1 MELIRS
7 TPESWIL
14 NLRIYLHEILR
25 NMCLLWFFLTAQDW
39 EKSFNGQKFFFTYN
53 KFVFSVIRK
62 YLCRFKI
69 QDSGFDL
76 MNMLSACWFEFCSFF
91 VQKYNFSLS
100 PKKSV
105 RREPLAHS
113 YVIESNHFQRFNNKE
128 DWNAGNSEIQFRWE
142 SQRELNLDVI
152 LKIYH
157 QILTYIFFIFN
168 SIWKLWNYYNSD
180 LAWTNI
186 ENEMHEKG
194 LEKTHKKQQ
203 ITLRHCNC

>member
-1 MELIRS
+1 MFS
-7 TPESWIL
+7 Q
-14 NLRIYLHEILR
+14 
-25 NMCLLWFFLTAQDW
+25 LLENICVDS
-39 EKSFNGQKFFFTYN
+39 K
-53 KFVFSVIRK
+53 
-62 YLCRFKI
+62 FKI
-69 QDSGFDL
+69 QGLIWWTCYQLADL
-76 MNMLSACWFEFCSFF
+76 NFARFLSKSTIFLL
-91 VQKYNFSLS
+91 VQ
-100 PKKSV
+100 KKSV
-105 RREPLAHS
+105 RRGSLAHS

-128 DWNAGNSEIQFRWE
+128 DWNAGNWEIQFRWE
-142 SQRELNLDVI
+142 SQIELNFDVI

-168 SIWKLWNYYNSD
+168 SIWKLWNYYHSD